1 MRYIL
6 NSLIVFLTI
15 LFVGMAYP
23 RIVHASDIITPELLT
38 RYKPGSI
45 RWGMPKAKVKKILLK
60 RERQPLI
67 ESSYWLI
74 FNKSVSETIKYVF
87 TDDDKLAFVEWI
99 YPPKGYDW
107 ASRFFLLGLE
117 LFSKRHGPPLK
128 LEPDVN
134 FEDLNYFI
142 WETFDHN
149 YGYLLRKN
157 SDTVYRMAYDKKL
170 HEQYLKEQASY

>member
-6 NSLIVFLTI
+6 NSLMVFLTI

-67 ESSYWLI
+67 ESSCWLI
-74 FNKSVSETIKYVF
+74 LTKSNHRTKKYAF
-87 TDDDKLAFVEWI
+87 TDDDKLAFVEHIQTVFTNDATMKDFEI
-99 YPPKGYDW
+99 YV
-107 ASRFFLLGLE
+107 
-117 LFSKRHGPPLK
+117 K
-128 LEPDVN
+128 LMAEFYGAPSQTEP
-134 FEDLNYFI
+134 EWL
-142 WETFDHN
+142 WETPEHGF
-149 YGYLLRKN
+149 LITTK
-157 SDTVYRMAYDKKL
+157 TVSVEDDIYMVYSISYDKKL
-170 HEQYLKEQASY
+170 YKQYLEEQTSY